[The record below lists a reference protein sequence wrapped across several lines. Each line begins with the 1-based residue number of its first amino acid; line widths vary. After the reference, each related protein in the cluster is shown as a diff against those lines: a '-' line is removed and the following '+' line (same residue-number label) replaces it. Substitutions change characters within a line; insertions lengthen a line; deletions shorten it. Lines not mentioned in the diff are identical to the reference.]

1 MGERAIFIPSTPARE
16 ALAARFGLE
25 YSDGMQD
32 WEWEVA
38 DVDRFE
44 EFLDACRSASL
55 PDEQRASL
63 MEMLI
68 QCVEAMD
75 EPSKFAS
82 SWSAIEPLLIARAG
96 LHRPSIAYWA
106 TLEDTDPI
114 AMFRVTPA
122 MRRVWAAISE

>member
-1 MGERAIFIPSTPARE
+1 MGETAVFIPSTSARE

-25 YSDGMQD
+25 YSDRMQD

-38 DVDRFE
+38 DVDRFG
-44 EFLDACRSASL
+44 EFLDAYCSATL

-68 QCVEAMD
+68 QCVEEMD

-82 SWSAIEPLLIARAG
+82 SWSAIEPLLITRAG

-106 TLEDTDPI
+106 KLGEIDPV
-114 AMFRVTPA
+114 AKFRVSPA
-122 MRRVWAAISE
+122 MRRVWTAISG

>member
-1 MGERAIFIPSTPARE
+1 MGETAIFIPSTPARE

-25 YSDGMQD
+25 YSDRMQD

-38 DVDRFE
+38 DVDRFG
-44 EFLDACRSASL
+44 EFLDAYCSAAL
-55 PDEQRASL
+55 PDEQQASL

-68 QCVEAMD
+68 QCVEEMD

-106 TLEDTDPI
+106 TVEEIDPV
-114 AMFRVTPA
+114 AKFRVSPA
-122 MRRVWAAISE
+122 MRRVWTAISG